1 MLTGRPKPS
10 LELTGG
16 ERTQL
21 KSLAASRSL
30 PHALVCRAKIVLWSA
45 EGQSNTEIAER
56 LGWAKVTVGKWRQR
70 FLQQRVAGLYDELRR
85 GGHAVLPMSRLLFC
99 SSVPSPASRPGPPL
113 GAFAKPLTTAVFL
126 NPPCIGCFR
135 RLRYSRTEAVALNSR
150 LTPSSSRRR
159 GTSLAFT

>member
-10 LELTGG
+10 LELTGD

-30 PHALVCRAKIVLWSA
+30 RMPRRRAKIVLWSA

-85 GGHAVLPMSRLLFC
+85 GGHAALPMSRLLFC
-99 SSVPSPASRPGPPL
+99 SSVPSPASGPGPPI
-113 GAFAKPLTTAVFL
+113 GAFAKPPRTAVFL

-135 RLRYSRTEAVALNSR
+135 RLRYSA
-150 LTPSSSRRR
+150 PKP
-159 GTSLAFT
+159 